1 MTDTHA
7 PLPDLIVRTTARGD
21 RFGWRIVTL
30 EGDRFLSSDTQ
41 AETSGGPVDF
51 ESRSDARRDASRVLL
66 GLIES
71 QTQAPAGE
79 VVTMYAPM
87 GPARLAA

>member
-1 MTDTHA
+1 MTDAKT

-30 EGDRFLSSDTQ
+30 EGDRFLSSETQ

-51 ESRSDARRDASRVLL
+51 ESRIEARRDASRILL

-71 QTQAPAGE
+71 RAQAPAGE
-79 VVTMYAPM
+79 IVEMYAPM